1 MRPWGN
7 SAPCSP
13 SAPPR
18 QASGDAFRKTDA
30 FAAENR
36 ANIDVDATRADLV
49 AAGSTYDF
57 SIPGAAA
64 IRAAVESAL
73 NGTIA
78 ALEPN
83 IVGDGS
89 TDGTGAA
96 VVDPQ
101 APGA

>member
-1 MRPWGN
+1 MRP
-7 SAPCSP
+7 AATARRDSP
-13 SAPPR
+13 PGPPR
-18 QASGDAFRKTDA
+18 QASGEAFHQTDV
-30 FAAENR
+30 FAGENR
-36 ANIDVDATRADLV
+36 ANNNVDATWADLV

-57 SIPGAAA
+57 SIPGAAT
-64 IRAAVESAL
+64 IGAAVEGAL

>member
-1 MRPWGN
+1 MYLQMRIEQTSMSMTP
-7 SAPCSP
+7 
-13 SAPPR
+13 
-18 QASGDAFRKTDA
+18 
-30 FAAENR
+30 
-36 ANIDVDATRADLV
+36 ADLV

-57 SIPGAAA
+57 SIPGAAT

>member
-1 MRPWGN
+1 MQLTRQIYLQMKIEQT
-7 SAPCSP
+7 SMSI
-13 SAPPR
+13 PP
-18 QASGDAFRKTDA
+18 
-30 FAAENR
+30 
-36 ANIDVDATRADLV
+36 VADLV

-57 SIPGAAA
+57 SIPGAATV
-64 IRAAVESAL
+64 RAAVESAL

-101 APGA
+101 AHAA